1 MLRNNSQWQL
11 LNMSMVLGNYIRF
24 IEIEILTYLSQNM

>member
-1 MLRNNSQWQL
+1 
-11 LNMSMVLGNYIRF
+11 MSMVLGNYIRF